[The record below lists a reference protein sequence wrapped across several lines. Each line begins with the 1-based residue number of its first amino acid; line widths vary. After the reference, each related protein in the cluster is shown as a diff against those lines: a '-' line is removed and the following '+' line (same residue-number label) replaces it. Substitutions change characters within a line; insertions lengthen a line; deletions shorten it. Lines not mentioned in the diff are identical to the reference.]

1 MPFEQLHI
9 FLIINLCIQ
18 APDMELK
25 AMDCVFPCCTG
36 RILQYAQSR
45 TGQTSSNYTAPVHVA
60 DKPTAP
66 IHVLQNQTK
75 LVTFW
80 STWSNM
86 IPILSP
92 LDPAGHILVELVNH
106 SLNFCPVH
114 ISVNLIK
121 HDPNVV
127 PPGDILSPSSLVR
140 KSDNKKRRRKDTVVL
155 IFVPLNPSGPIFVN

>member
-1 MPFEQLHI
+1 MTS
-9 FLIINLCIQ
+9 C
-18 APDMELK
+18 DK
-25 AMDCVFPCCTG
+25 ARLG
-36 RILQYAQSR
+36 RDVIDPIAI
-45 TGQTSSNYTAPVHVA
+45 A
-60 DKPTAP
+60 D
-66 IHVLQNQTK
+66 Q
-75 LVTFW
+75 
-80 STWSNM
+80 
-86 IPILSP
+86 
-92 LDPAGHILVELVNH
+92 AGHILVELVKH